1 MVQVLVKIQ
10 IVSKIIFFKFTR
22 FSHDDL
28 TNNGLIKFFRLNEN
42 FLIRKY
48 KKYKKIKYENQFNE
62 YITKK
67 YNFINS
73 IVNTCCYQ
81 PFLNNN
87 YMMGY
92 ILCNSYPTQNN
103 C

>member
-1 MVQVLVKIQ
+1 MKIQ

-92 ILCNSYPTQNN
+92 TLCNSYPTQNN